1 LDIVIHGGLSIF
13 PTFAMNTKGKNN
25 KPHKKVCR
33 PSLDFHTLHPKKP
46 CLESMKG
53 VLIIDQIKGHFFISQ
68 NGPHGG
74 MEGGQGQLLGQMG
87 KVIIIL

>member
-1 LDIVIHGGLSIF
+1 
-13 PTFAMNTKGKNN
+13 
-25 KPHKKVCR
+25 
-33 PSLDFHTLHPKKP
+33 
-46 CLESMKG
+46 MKG

-74 MEGGQGQLLGQMG
+74 MEGGQGQLLGQVG